1 MEVFQK
7 AKNRASIWPSND
19 IPDIYQ
25 KTKQNNKKK
34 NPPKTPIWKDTKY
47 TYCKDIVYN
56 GQNMKQL
63 KCPSTYEW
71 INMWNGILFNHKK
84 EWHFAISNNMDGLE
98 DIMLSE
104 IRQTDNTVW

>member
-84 EWHFAISNNMDGLE
+84 EWHIAICIIMDKLRE
-98 DIMLSE
+98 YH
-104 IRQTDNTVW
+104 T